1 MEARWDRGNFY
12 ADPCDSINSTDGP
25 VIINLST
32 SFVKCLGL
40 DRPVIMS
47 HVMLTGNEGIDVG
60 QHLHGQC
67 QPDVDTHL

>member
-12 ADPCDSINSTDGP
+12 ADPCDSINSTDGL

-47 HVMLTGNEGIDVG
+47 HVMLTGN
-60 QHLHGQC
+60 
-67 QPDVDTHL
+67 